1 MFFLEFLE
9 SILSSFY
16 FILSATSLSFLLK
29 SGILVALISKTVN
42 MKRVARPLFFLVAI
56 LVGNMFSDLAWVLK
70 LSQSLF
76 FPQLSYQIV
85 LFIIRIAWVFFI
97 VQYQS
102 MSLFIESLVTDCYIL
117 PLRQKIFCVISS
129 LFGVFFIIIAVVDF
143 D

>member
-16 FILSATSLSFLLK
+16 FILLATSFSFLLK
-29 SGILVALISKTVN
+29 LGILIALISKTVN
-42 MKRVARPLFFLVAI
+42 MERVVRPLFFLVAI

-70 LSQSLF
+70 LSQLLF
-76 FPQLSYQIV
+76 LPQLGYQVV

-102 MSLFIESLVTDCYIL
+102 MSLFIESLVTDKYNISV
-117 PLRQKIFCVISS
+117 RQKVSFCY
-129 LFGVFFIIIAVVDF
+129 
-143 D
+143 